1 LFLVAASMTDLG
13 SAWQFGA
20 DSTQAPAVERTPF
33 KAAKASK
40 PYRKIEPVLEP
51 EPRRLKIFTVSDG
64 GGATAEA
71 VADAVTVQFP
81 GVDFTIERF
90 AGVRTR
96 EQVLSAVREAERHG
110 GIIVHTIVM
119 TEIRRLLLREC
130 RQRGLD
136 HVDLIGPLMGQVSQK
151 VEMRPLL
158 RPGVSRGLS
167 DDYFQRIEA
176 IQYTVQHDDGQ
187 GPEALSEA
195 DIVLVG
201 VSRSSKTPLSVF
213 LSMRGWK
220 VANVPIVLGV
230 DPPAALYEIDQRK
243 IVGLTISQ
251 SELVQI
257 RRHRVQYL
265 GSDAGGNYD
274 DPDKIAEELAYCR
287 RIIRRGYPWPIVDI
301 TGKSIEESAKEVI
314 SWVESQRLAIDFVEE
329 LPPGT

>member
-1 LFLVAASMTDLG
+1 VTEIQDKQETL
-13 SAWQFGA
+13 
-20 DSTQAPAVERTPF
+20 
-33 KAAKASK
+33 
-40 PYRKIEPVLEP
+40 LEP
-51 EPRRLKIFTVSDG
+51 EPRKLRIFTVSDG

-81 GVDFTIERF
+81 GVDFTLERF
-90 AGVRTR
+90 PGVRTR
-96 EQVLSAVREAERHG
+96 EQVLRAVEEAERHR

-130 RQRGLD
+130 RQRNLD

-151 VEMRPLL
+151 IEMRPLL
-158 RPGVSRGLS
+158 QPGVSRGLS

-187 GPEALSEA
+187 GLDALDEA

-201 VSRSSKTPLSVF
+201 VSRASKTPLSVF

-230 DPPAALYEIDQRK
+230 DPPRQLYEVDQHK
-243 IVGLTISQ
+243 VVGLTISRA
-251 SELVQI
+251 ELEQI
-257 RRHRVQYL
+257 RRNRVEML
-265 GSDAGGNYD
+265 GSEGGEYAH
-274 DPDKIAEELAYCR
+274 PEKIAEELAYCR
-287 RIIRRGYPWPIVDI
+287 KIIRRGYPWPIVDI

-314 SWVESQRLAIDFVEE
+314 SWIESQRLSTERRLQDSDAI
-329 LPPGT
+329 

>member
-1 LFLVAASMTDLG
+1 M
-13 SAWQFGA
+13 
-20 DSTQAPAVERTPF
+20 
-33 KAAKASK
+33 
-40 PYRKIEPVLEP
+40 ILEP
-51 EPRRLKIFTVSDG
+51 EQRRLTIITVSDG

-81 GVDFTIERF
+81 GVEFEFERF

-96 EQVLSAVREAERHG
+96 EQVLTAVRSAERQN

-136 HVDLIGPLMGQVSQK
+136 HIDLIGPLMGQVSQK

-187 GPEALSEA
+187 GLDALDEA

-201 VSRSSKTPLSVF
+201 VSRASKTPLSVF

-230 DPPAALYEIDQRK
+230 EPPAVLNSIDQRK
-243 IVGLTISQ
+243 IVGLTISRD
-251 SELVQI
+251 ELELI
-257 RRHRVQYL
+257 RRNRVVL
-265 GSDAGGNYD
+265 LGTGSDGGEYA
-274 DPDKIAEELAYCR
+274 DPEKIAQELAYCR
-287 RIIRRGYPWPIVDI
+287 KIFRRGYPWPIVDI

-314 SWVESQRLAIDFVEE
+314 SWVESQRLSHDFTEDEPSKAFSSFEE
-329 LPPGT
+329 

>member
-1 LFLVAASMTDLG
+1 M
-13 SAWQFGA
+13 
-20 DSTQAPAVERTPF
+20 
-33 KAAKASK
+33 
-40 PYRKIEPVLEP
+40 ILEP
-51 EPRRLKIFTVSDG
+51 EQRKLVLVTVSDG

-81 GVDFTIERF
+81 GVEFEFERY

-96 EQVLSAVREAERHG
+96 EQVLTAVRAAERRG
-110 GIIVHTIVM
+110 GMIVHTIVM

-130 RQRGLD
+130 RQRNID
-136 HVDLIGPLMGQVSQK
+136 HIDLIGPLMGQVSQK

-187 GPEALSEA
+187 GLDTLDEA

-201 VSRSSKTPLSVF
+201 VSRASKTPLSVF

-220 VANVPIVLGV
+220 VANVPIVPGV
-230 DPPAALYEIDQRK
+230 EPPPILEQIDQQK
-243 IVGLTISQ
+243 VVGLTISKE
-251 SELVQI
+251 ELELI
-257 RRHRVQYL
+257 RRNRVEML
-265 GSDAGGNYD
+265 GTGAAGSYA
-274 DPDKIAEELAYCR
+274 DPEKISEELAYCR
-287 RIIRRGYPWPIVDI
+287 RVFRKGYPWPIVDI

-314 SWVESQRLAIDFVEE
+314 SWVESQRIATGFVEDSSDV
-329 LPPGT
+329 P

>member
-1 LFLVAASMTDLG
+1 VF
-13 SAWQFGA
+13 
-20 DSTQAPAVERTPF
+20 
-33 KAAKASK
+33 
-40 PYRKIEPVLEP
+40 EP
-51 EPRRLKIFTVSDG
+51 EPRRLTIFTVSDG

-81 GVDFTIERF
+81 GVEFTLRRF

-96 EQVLSAVREAERHG
+96 EQVLNAVQEAQRHN

-136 HVDLIGPLMGQVSQK
+136 HIDLIGPLMGQVSQK

-187 GPEALSEA
+187 GLDALDEA

-201 VSRSSKTPLSVF
+201 VSRASKTPLSVF

-230 DPPAALYEIDQRK
+230 EPPQALYQVDQRK
-243 IVGLTISQ
+243 VVGLTISKR
-251 SELVQI
+251 ELEQI
-257 RRHRVQYL
+257 RRNRVELL
-265 GSDAGGNYD
+265 GTGDGGEYA
-274 DPDKIAEELAYCR
+274 DPEKIAEELAYCR
-287 RIIRRGYPWPIVDI
+287 RIFRRGYPWPIVDI

-314 SWVESQRLAIDFVEE
+314 SWVESQRIAVEFSE
-329 LPPGT
+329 DLPTGSL

>member
-1 LFLVAASMTDLG
+1 MFE
-13 SAWQFGA
+13 
-20 DSTQAPAVERTPF
+20 P
-33 KAAKASK
+33 K
-40 PYRKIEPVLEP
+40 PRKLT
-51 EPRRLKIFTVSDG
+51 IFTVSDG

-81 GVDFTIERF
+81 GVDFTIRRF

-96 EQVLSAVREAERHG
+96 EQVLNAVQETERHN

-136 HVDLIGPLMGQVSQK
+136 HIDLIGPLMGQVSQK

-187 GPEALSEA
+187 GVDALDEA

-201 VSRSSKTPLSVF
+201 VSRASKTPLSVF

-230 DPPAALYEIDQRK
+230 EPPARLYEIDQRK
-243 IVGLTISQ
+243 IIGLTISRG
-251 SELVQI
+251 ELEQI
-257 RRHRVQYL
+257 RRNRVELL
-265 GSDAGGNYD
+265 GTGNGGEYA
-274 DPDKIAEELAYCR
+274 DPEKIAEELAYCR
-287 RIIRRGYPWPIVDI
+287 RIFRRGYPWPIVDI

-314 SWVESQRLAIDFVEE
+314 SWVESQRLGSEVVEE
-329 LPPGT
+329 DPPTSPHS

>member
-1 LFLVAASMTDLG
+1 VF
-13 SAWQFGA
+13 
-20 DSTQAPAVERTPF
+20 
-33 KAAKASK
+33 
-40 PYRKIEPVLEP
+40 EP
-51 EPRRLKIFTVSDG
+51 ELRKLTLFTVSDG

-81 GVDFTIERF
+81 GVEFTIRRF
-90 AGVRTR
+90 PGVRTR
-96 EQVLSAVREAERHG
+96 DQVLTAVQEAERHNG
-110 GIIVHTIVM
+110 VIVHTIVM

-136 HVDLIGPLMGQVSQK
+136 HIDLIGPLMGQVSQK

-187 GPEALSEA
+187 GIDALDEA

-201 VSRSSKTPLSVF
+201 VSRASKTPLSVF

-230 DPPAALYEIDQRK
+230 EPPAILYEIDQRK
-243 IVGLTISQ
+243 IVGLTISKV
-251 SELVQI
+251 ELEQI
-257 RRHRVQYL
+257 RRNRVELL
-265 GSDAGGNYD
+265 GTGDGGEYA
-274 DPDKIAEELAYCR
+274 DPEKIAEELAYCR
-287 RIIRRGYPWPIVDI
+287 RIFRRGYPWPIVDI

-314 SWVESQRLAIDFVEE
+314 SWVESQRISSEMRAEE
-329 LPPGT
+329 IAKRSLL

>member
-1 LFLVAASMTDLG
+1 VF
-13 SAWQFGA
+13 
-20 DSTQAPAVERTPF
+20 
-33 KAAKASK
+33 
-40 PYRKIEPVLEP
+40 EP
-51 EPRRLKIFTVSDG
+51 EPRKLMIFTVSDG

-81 GVDFTIERF
+81 GVDFTFRRF

-96 EQVLSAVREAERHG
+96 EQVLSVVEEAERHG
-110 GIIVHTIVM
+110 GVIVHTIVM

-136 HVDLIGPLMGQVSQK
+136 HIDLIGPLMGQVSQK

-187 GPEALSEA
+187 GLEGLDKA

-201 VSRSSKTPLSVF
+201 VSRASKTPLSVF

-230 DPPAALYEIDQRK
+230 EPPPTLYEIDQRK
-243 IVGLTISQ
+243 IVGLTISK
-251 SELVQI
+251 SELERI
-257 RRHRVQYL
+257 RKNRVELL
-265 GSDAGGNYD
+265 GTGSGGEYA
-274 DPDKIAEELAYCR
+274 DPEKIAEELAYCR
-287 RIIRRGYPWPIVDI
+287 RIFRRGYPWPVVDI

-314 SWVESQRLAIDFVEE
+314 SWVESQRITSEMAEE
-329 LPPGT
+329 EFQPKSRL

>member
-1 LFLVAASMTDLG
+1 MPQHTGQIISWVG
-13 SAWQFGA
+13 KCY
-20 DSTQAPAVERTPF
+20 V
-33 KAAKASK
+33 
-40 PYRKIEPVLEP
+40 ILEP
-51 EPRRLKIFTVSDG
+51 EHRKLVIFTVSDG

-81 GVDFTIERF
+81 GVEFKLERF

-151 VEMRPLL
+151 IKMRPLL

-167 DDYFQRIEA
+167 DDYFHRIEA
-176 IQYTVQHDDGQ
+176 IQFTVQHDDGQ
-187 GPEALSEA
+187 GLETLDEA
-195 DIVLVG
+195 DIVLVA
-201 VSRSSKTPLSVF
+201 VSRTSKTPLSVF

-230 DPPAALYEIDQRK
+230 EPPPILDSVDQRK

-251 SELVQI
+251 PELEQI
-257 RRHRVQYL
+257 RRNRVEML
-265 GSDAGGNYD
+265 GSGEGGQYA
-274 DPDKIAEELAYCR
+274 DPDTIAAELAYCR
-287 RIIRRGYPWPIVDI
+287 RIFRRGYPWPIVDI

-314 SWVESQRLAIDFVEE
+314 SWVESQRLSFDFVEDE
-329 LPPGT
+329 PLDTPH

>member
-1 LFLVAASMTDLG
+1 M
-13 SAWQFGA
+13 
-20 DSTQAPAVERTPF
+20 
-33 KAAKASK
+33 
-40 PYRKIEPVLEP
+40 
-51 EPRRLKIFTVSDG
+51 LKIFTVSDG

-81 GVDFTIERF
+81 GVTFSIERF

-96 EQVLSAVREAERHG
+96 EQVLSAVREAERHD

-151 VEMRPLL
+151 VGMRPLL

-187 GPEALSEA
+187 GMEALDEA

-201 VSRSSKTPLSVF
+201 VSRASKTPLSVF

-230 DPPAALYEIDQRK
+230 EPPPVLYEIDQRK
-243 IVGLTISQ
+243 IVGLTISRE
-251 SELVQI
+251 ELEQI
-257 RRHRVQYL
+257 RRNRVEMLGTGEGGQY
-265 GSDAGGNYD
+265 A
-274 DPDKIAEELAYCR
+274 DPDKIADELAYCR
-287 RIIRRGYPWPIVDI
+287 RIFRRGYPWPIVDI

-314 SWVESQRLAIDFVEE
+314 SWVESQRLSADFVEDE
-329 LPPGT
+329 VQAPGAQGRRP

>member
-1 LFLVAASMTDLG
+1 M
-13 SAWQFGA
+13 
-20 DSTQAPAVERTPF
+20 
-33 KAAKASK
+33 
-40 PYRKIEPVLEP
+40 VLEP
-51 EPRRLKIFTVSDG
+51 EQRKLTIFTVSDG

-81 GVDFTIERF
+81 GVEFKLERF

-187 GPEALSEA
+187 GLDALDEA
-195 DIVLVG
+195 DIVLVA
-201 VSRSSKTPLSVF
+201 VSRASKTPLSVF

-230 DPPAALYEIDQRK
+230 EPPAILHEIDQRK
-243 IVGLTISQ
+243 IVGLTISR
-251 SELVQI
+251 SELELI
-257 RRHRVQYL
+257 RKNRVEML
-265 GSDAGGNYD
+265 GTGDGGEYAH
-274 DPDKIAEELAYCR
+274 PDKIAAELAYCR
-287 RIIRRGYPWPIVDI
+287 RIFRRGYPWPIVDI

-314 SWVESQRLAIDFVEE
+314 SWVESQRLSAGFIEDEDSVS
-329 LPPGT
+329 PQ

>member
-1 LFLVAASMTDLG
+1 L
-13 SAWQFGA
+13 
-20 DSTQAPAVERTPF
+20 
-33 KAAKASK
+33 
-40 PYRKIEPVLEP
+40 ILEP
-51 EPRRLKIFTVSDG
+51 EQRRLTIVTVSDG

-81 GVDFTIERF
+81 GVEFEFERF

-96 EQVLSAVREAERHG
+96 EQVLTAVRAAERMDG
-110 GIIVHTIVM
+110 VIVHTIVM

-130 RQRGLD
+130 RQRNID
-136 HVDLIGPLMGQVSQK
+136 HIDLIGPLMGQVSQK

-167 DDYFQRIEA
+167 DDYFNRIEA

-187 GPEALSEA
+187 GLETLHEA

-201 VSRSSKTPLSVF
+201 VSRASKTPLSVF

-230 DPPAALYEIDQRK
+230 DPPPILNEIDQRK
-243 IVGLTISQ
+243 IVGLTISKE
-251 SELVQI
+251 ELELI
-257 RRHRVQYL
+257 RRNRVEML
-265 GSDAGGNYD
+265 GSDGGEYAN
-274 DPDKIAEELAYCR
+274 PDTIAEELAYCR
-287 RIIRRGYPWPIVDI
+287 RLFRRGYPWPIVDI

-314 SWVESQRLAIDFVEE
+314 SWVESQRLSIDFVEDE
-329 LPPGT
+329 PNVSST

>member
-1 LFLVAASMTDLG
+1 MT
-13 SAWQFGA
+13 SFM
-20 DSTQAPAVERTPF
+20 
-33 KAAKASK
+33 
-40 PYRKIEPVLEP
+40 LEP
-51 EPRRLKIFTVSDG
+51 ESRKLMIITVSDG

-81 GVDFTIERF
+81 GVEFTFERF

-151 VEMRPLL
+151 VAMRPLL

-167 DDYFQRIEA
+167 DDYFHRIEA
-176 IQYTVQHDDGQ
+176 IQFTVQHDDGQ
-187 GPEALSEA
+187 GLDTLDEA
-195 DIVLVG
+195 DIVLVA
-201 VSRSSKTPLSVF
+201 VSRASKTPLSVF

-220 VANVPIVLGV
+220 VANVPIVPGV
-230 DPPAALYEIDQRK
+230 EPPAVLEEIDQRK
-243 IVGLTISQ
+243 IVGLTISKD
-251 SELVQI
+251 ELVQI
-257 RRHRVQYL
+257 RRHRVEAL
-265 GSDAGGNYD
+265 GAGVIGDYA

-287 RIIRRGYPWPIVDI
+287 RIFRRGYPWPIVDI

-314 SWVESQRLAIDFVEE
+314 SWVEGQRVASEFVEE
-329 LPPGT
+329 PIEGI

>member
-1 LFLVAASMTDLG
+1 L
-13 SAWQFGA
+13 
-20 DSTQAPAVERTPF
+20 
-33 KAAKASK
+33 
-40 PYRKIEPVLEP
+40 ILEP
-51 EPRRLKIFTVSDG
+51 EQRRLTIVTVSDG

-81 GVDFTIERF
+81 GVEFEFERF

-96 EQVLSAVREAERHG
+96 EQVLTAVRAAERMDG
-110 GIIVHTIVM
+110 VIVHTIVM

-130 RQRGLD
+130 RQRNID
-136 HVDLIGPLMGQVSQK
+136 HIDLIGPLMGQVSQK

-167 DDYFQRIEA
+167 DDYFHRIEA

-187 GPEALSEA
+187 GLETLHEA

-201 VSRSSKTPLSVF
+201 VSRASKTPLSVF

-230 DPPAALYEIDQRK
+230 DPPPILNEIDQRK
-243 IVGLTISQ
+243 IVGLTISKE
-251 SELVQI
+251 ELELI
-257 RRHRVQYL
+257 RRNRVEML
-265 GSDAGGNYD
+265 GSDGGEYAN
-274 DPDKIAEELAYCR
+274 PDTIAEELAYCR
-287 RIIRRGYPWPIVDI
+287 RLFRRGYPWPIVDI

-314 SWVESQRLAIDFVEE
+314 SWVESQRLSIDFVEDE
-329 LPPGT
+329 PNVSST